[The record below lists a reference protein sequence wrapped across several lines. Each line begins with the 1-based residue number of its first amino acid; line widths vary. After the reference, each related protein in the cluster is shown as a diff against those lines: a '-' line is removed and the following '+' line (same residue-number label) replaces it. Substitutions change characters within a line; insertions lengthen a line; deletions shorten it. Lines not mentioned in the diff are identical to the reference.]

1 MTKRFQVS
9 NDIVSAETLSSS
21 FYTDENVFKSSKETI
36 FSGSWQLI
44 SHKQN
49 LKNKTQFPFL
59 YLDGFMNEPLVL
71 IHQNDNLTCYSNVC
85 THRAH
90 LVSLE
95 KCNKSVL
102 RCRYHGRTF
111 ELDGKM
117 KVMPGFEEVKNFPT
131 KKDNL
136 QTTPTLFWRDFIFV
150 SCISSILK
158 FSSVAKLDCI
168 SDTICVARFTRGSS
182 AKSFTICY
190 FNTFSINIISFK

>member
-9 NDIVSAETLSSS
+9 NDIASAETLSSS

-59 YLDGFMNEPLVL
+59 YLDGFINEPLVL

-90 LVSLE
+90 LICLDA
-95 KCNKSVL
+95 CNKSIL

-117 KVMPGFEEVKNFPT
+117 KSMPGFDGVKNFPT
-131 KKDNL
+131 DQDDLEKI
-136 QTTPTLFWRDFIFV
+136 PTLFWKDFIFV
-150 SCISSILK
+150 SLKSSIA
-158 FSSVAKLDCI
+158 AK
-168 SDTICVARFTRGSS
+168 TV
-182 AKSFTICY
+182 
-190 FNTFSINIISFK
+190 FNTDSLEIIITPLIHLVHFVC